1 MNEDLEVEDFDVEI
15 ISRPERGCPMAR
27 ARRTSLTDDYRAAV
41 ATFVAAGADEQVQRV
56 VESVY
61 RLAKRLSQW
70 YDSQL
75 ADLNVSSGEWSVLK
89 ELARKDGPMTPS
101 QLAAATDVAPSSMT
115 HRLDGLV
122 ERKLVEREPDPDNRT
137 RVLVRLSD
145 RGRELFTAAIR
156 EANVVESDI
165 VAPLTQR
172 QTRELANLLEKV
184 IEGLDE
190 DDRHAP

>member
-1 MNEDLEVEDFDVEI
+1 
-15 ISRPERGCPMAR
+15 MAR
-27 ARRTSLTDDYRAAV
+27 ARRTSLTDEYREAV

-75 ADLNVSSGEWSVLK
+75 ADLNVSAGEWSVLK

-122 ERKLVEREPDPDNRT
+122 ERDLVEREADPDNRT
-137 RVLVRLSD
+137 RVLVRLAD
-145 RGRELFTAAIR
+145 GGRELFTAAIR

-165 VAPLTQR
+165 VAPLTER

-184 IEGLDE
+184 IGGLDPE
-190 DDRHAP
+190 DRPAS